1 MLFRLVLLAFL
12 CLACFEGVVAQSKA
26 ESEVVALLQ
35 QQAADWN
42 RGDIDAFMEG
52 YWKSDELVFIGSRG
66 PTFGWQKTL
75 ENYKKGYPDL
85 SAMGKLSFDLISVT
99 QQSKKVV
106 SVVGKF
112 TLEREHDQPTG
123 HFLLLVKKIKG
134 TWKVIADHTS

>member
-1 MLFRLVLLAFL
+1 MKWIFTPLFIISSFSVL
-12 CLACFEGVVAQSKA
+12 CAQTKA
-26 ESEVVALLQ
+26 EIEVERLLTE
-35 QQAADWN
+35 QAADWN

-99 QQSKKVV
+99 QLSKKVV

-134 TWKVIADHTS
+134 SWKVIADHTS